1 MLLRRGKYILSSC
14 CAFLLSI
21 IFIFE
26 SERGLCRDKSL
37 VPDIRILIDSTES
50 MQKSDPK
57 NLRISGLSLLVKLLP
72 NGAKA
77 GVWLFSDTIL
87 PLIPHG
93 IVDDAWRI
101 EALKIVDK
109 IDIEN
114 SGQRANIPEALTEAL
129 YNTSNFDSRYR
140 IGVILLTDGGLDVS
154 SSPIDNAL
162 ASTKLLNH
170 IASNFPDNNVPIHT
184 IGLKQGAD
192 KKLLSNLAEKTSG
205 LFEQSDKPEEL
216 AKIYLKFLDIL
227 KNRAFIVALTSNRFP
242 IDESV
247 REFTLVVF
255 RSDEGSAIEIISP
268 DGTSHSR
275 DSVSNSSAW
284 FENESYAIVTSSN
297 PTVGYWSIKSDEF
310 SKARITVVSDL
321 QIETTGI
328 PNSIPVG
335 SENEFKIWIGF
346 KKKKITDLEFLSSL
360 DLELTTN
367 ALRGSDS
374 KILDTQKITPLES
387 GEFRVLV
394 PIFQKAGRYNLTL
407 KLTGKK
413 FNRVLP
419 NYFDVFS
426 LTDSDID
433 TRPDLDPI
441 PSFIFPSTII
451 ILVIIALLISLAIIL
466 LILKR
471 ISVQE
476 KERWKE
482 RLSSESRLN

>member
-21 IFIFE
+21 IFLFQ
-26 SERGLCRDKSL
+26 SERVLCRDKSL

-50 MQKSDPK
+50 MQKSDPQ

-170 IASNFPDNNVPIHT
+170 IANNFPDNNVPIHT

-227 KNRAFIVALTSNRFP
+227 KNRAFISLTSNRFP

-268 DGTSHSR
+268 DGSSHSR
-275 DSVSNSSAW
+275 DSVSKSSAW

-297 PTVGYWSIKSDEF
+297 PTVGYWSIKSDEI

-335 SENEFKIWIGF
+335 SENEFKIWISF
-346 KKKKITDLEFLSSL
+346 KKKKITDLEILSSL
-360 DLELTTN
+360 DLELTTI
-367 ALRGSDS
+367 ADRGSDS
-374 KILDTQKITPLES
+374 KILDTQKIRPLES
-387 GEFRVLV
+387 GESRVLV

-419 NYFDVFS
+419 NYLDVFA

-433 TRPDLDPI
+433 TRSDLDTI

-471 ISVQE
+471 ISVQK
-476 KERWKE
+476 KERWQE
-482 RLSSESRLN
+482 RLSSDSRLN